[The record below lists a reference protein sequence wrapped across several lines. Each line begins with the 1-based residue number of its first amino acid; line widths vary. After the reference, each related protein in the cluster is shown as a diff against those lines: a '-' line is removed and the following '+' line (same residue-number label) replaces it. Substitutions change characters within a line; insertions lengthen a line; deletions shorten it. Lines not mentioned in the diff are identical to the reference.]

1 MFLISKL
8 IFIISS
14 IVIVVLLIA
23 FILFK
28 NYNDNKYVAM
38 LNNALD
44 DLKEKFNNSVTLTA
58 DFSISSTSGNSVVVS
73 SWLKMQKKLNEKYDF
88 QLFIEKSPLFDEMN
102 MYAIKNR
109 NEFTIFMESKMI
121 DTLFESSYSDSIW
134 LYYIM
139 PIVQTE
145 NELKLA
151 DVINKE
157 NFVFVEKKNE
167 LNHYALT
174 LDENLINKLKENVNK
189 LNNESIKSFVESIEN
204 LDDKIIINFYITD
217 NDEIKKIKLDLTGYL
232 KNTELT
238 NMIVD
243 LELKDL
249 NSTKVEIPNEA
260 KATSSDVGNYILQK
274 GNNYI
279 E

>member
-1 MFLISKL
+1 L

-157 NFVFVEKKNE
+157 NLVFVEKKNE